1 MGLEILILAGPV
13 LAVTVSVQVIQRR
26 QSRSD
31 PLAWTISGAVSIGIA
46 TVPCTVAG
54 FSSSRSSADAPAGV
68 RRTACAGQS
77 RVRPARTQDRQATSA
92 CS

>member
-1 MGLEILILAGPV
+1 MVTSAVALIAQSTRLMGLEILILAVPV
-13 LAVTVSVQVIQRR
+13 LAVTVSKQVIQRR

-54 FSSSRSSADAPAGV
+54 VLLIEIIR
-68 RRTACAGQS
+68 
-77 RVRPARTQDRQATSA
+77 
-92 CS
+92 

>member
-31 PLAWTISGAVSIGIA
+31 PLAWTISGAVSIA
-46 TVPCTVAG
+46 TVPLH
-54 FSSSRSSADAPAGV
+54 
-68 RRTACAGQS
+68 RR
-77 RVRPARTQDRQATSA
+77 RVLLIEIIR
-92 CS
+92 